1 MMAEDMPLVFQAT
14 SANVPGAFNL
24 QDLEQIRLLLNG
36 TSVIDWRRLAFDSHE
51 QVETFLRVS
60 GFDLEDP
67 QDRLQLD
74 SVHQRALDYLTRN
87 FGLQL
92 HEGVIELDDLRDLF
106 LLASQPG
113 AAQRD
118 ACRML
123 KVMHVIHHVD
133 GRELLFR
140 MPIAL
145 SELFHRV
152 EQRVFAALDGMKAVG
167 VRVAEFSGSR
177 KTADSILTKLLAR
190 RDSLAAEVHDKLRFR
205 VVTESLS
212 DAFAA
217 LVYLTNHLC
226 PFNYVV
232 PGASRNDLVDFRR
245 TMEGD
250 STLSALVHLLQLP
263 IDFEEKLDRTR
274 QNIFSAA
281 GFKMI
286 NFVIDIP
293 IRVDDLVEEMSGY
306 RAEWGRVVFCLVEFQ
321 LMDRTTDE
329 SNSTGE
335 NRHSLYKARQHVRVL
350 ERLNGHNG
358 NVSPGGDG

>member
-1 MMAEDMPLVFQAT
+1 MADEQPLVFQAT
-14 SANVPGAFNL
+14 LADVPGAFNL
-24 QDLEQIRLLLNG
+24 QDVEQIRTLLNG
-36 TSVIDWRRLAFDSHE
+36 TSVIDWRRLAFTRHD
-51 QVETFLRVS
+51 QVEAFLRVS
-60 GFDLEDP
+60 GFDLADA
-67 QDRLQLD
+67 QDRIQLE
-74 SVHQRALDYLTRN
+74 SVHNRALDYLTRN

-92 HEGVIELDDLRDLF
+92 NEGVLELDDPRDLF

-113 AAQRD
+113 PAQRD
-118 ACRML
+118 ACRVL

-152 EQRVFAALDGMKAVG
+152 EQRVFRALDGMKAMG

-205 VVTESLS
+205 VVTEDLS

-217 LVYLTNHLC
+217 LVYLSNHLF

-245 TMEGD
+245 TLEGD
-250 STLSALVHLLQLP
+250 PQLSALVDLLQLP
-263 IDFEEKLDRTR
+263 VDFEEKLDRTR

-286 NFVIDIP
+286 NFVVDMP
-293 IRVDDLVEEMSGY
+293 VRVDDIVEEMPGY
-306 RAEWGRVVFCLVEFQ
+306 RPEWGRVVFSLVEFQ
-321 LMDRTTDE
+321 LMDRITDE
-329 SNSTGE
+329 SNSTGD

-350 ERLNGHNG
+350 ERLNGNQ
-358 NVSPGGDG
+358 DA